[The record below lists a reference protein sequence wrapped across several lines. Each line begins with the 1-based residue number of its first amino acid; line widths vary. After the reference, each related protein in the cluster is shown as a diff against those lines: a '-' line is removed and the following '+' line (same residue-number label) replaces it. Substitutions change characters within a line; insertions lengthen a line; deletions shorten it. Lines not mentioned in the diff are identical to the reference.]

1 MGEVVSGI
9 GSVLGGMSG
18 SSGGSAIAAS
28 GAAMI
33 EAGEEIISRTDDY
46 RKFVRRDASK
56 NRKKSMK
63 FINAVPLIAQ
73 FEDLPFMRSK
83 GVSEFIGEG
92 NYISDNA
99 YGKMTDQKRS
109 GLKYALGGADDALR
123 NAQMDFA
130 KLASGDTSAFNQE
143 VKASAFGA
151 IAESA
156 GMPLGTFAN
165 TSAKNML
172 NLRQVGTENA
182 LGISDFFAKQGTV
195 DPVNPIDSIFGL
207 AKFEQS
213 ENAREE
219 GLMKFNRDLD
229 FNRLQ
234 ANLGADLQKAGMKVD
249 VEGRIL
255 EVLAAMEGH
264 ALDTYSEALQFM
276 AGGAGADQLG
286 AAQSMGSMG
295 EAASQIGG
303 LIGGDGGGFLGGL
316 FG

>member
-1 MGEVVSGI
+1 MGDVVSGV
-9 GSVLGGMSG
+9 GSLLGGMSG
-18 SSGGSAIAAS
+18 SSGGDAIAAS

-33 EAGEEIISRTDDY
+33 AAGEDIIKYTDKY
-46 RKFVRRDASK
+46 RKIVRRDTKK
-56 NRKKSMK
+56 NRKKSYK
-63 FINAVPLIAQ
+63 AINSVLDIPQ
-73 FEDLPFMRSK
+73 FEDLPFMRAK

-99 YGKMTDQKRS
+99 YGKTTEQKRE
-109 GLKYALGGADDALR
+109 GLKFSLGGADDAMR
-123 NAQMDFA
+123 DAQLDFA
-130 KLASGDTSAFNQE
+130 KLASGDTSGFQQE

-151 IAESA
+151 IAEAA

-165 TSAKNML
+165 TSAKNMMQ
-172 NLRQVGTENA
+172 LRQFGTENA
-182 LGISDFFAKQGTV
+182 LGITDFFAKQGTV

-219 GLMKFNRDLD
+219 GLMKFNRELD

-234 ANLGADLQKAGMKVD
+234 ANLESQLRKAGMKVD

-255 EVLAAMEGH
+255 EVLASMESH
-264 ALDTYSEALQFM
+264 ALDTYADALKFM
-276 AGGAGADQLG
+276 AGGAGADELG
-286 AAQSMGSMG
+286 QAQSLGSMG
-295 EAASQIGG
+295 QAASQIGG
-303 LIGGDGGGFLGGL
+303 LLGDGGGFLGGI